1 MMNTRQGDKFFL
13 KKFIVGPMEV
23 NCYLVADPVTKE
35 ACIVDPGA
43 GANSIKNFLRKNGF
57 DLKFVINTHGHG
69 DHIAAN
75 GYFNSPIYIHR
86 LDKDFLTDPDMNL
99 SRMFLFTVTSPKPA
113 RVLEDGDKI
122 PLGGL
127 ELEIIHTPG
136 HTPGSVSI
144 KLDDVIFTGDA
155 LFAGGVG
162 RTDFSYGDEE
172 LLLKSIKEK
181 LLTFSDDIVIY
192 PGHGESSTIGRE
204 RKSNPFLSLG

>member
-1 MMNTRQGDKFFL
+1 MMNPKQGDKFFL
-13 KKFIVGPMEV
+13 KKFIVGPMAV

-43 GANSIKNFLRKNGF
+43 EPNSIKNFLRKNGF

-113 RVLEDGDKI
+113 RLLEDKDMI

-136 HTPGSVSI
+136 HTPGSISI
-144 KLDDVIFTGDA
+144 KLDGAIFTGDA
-155 LFAGGVG
+155 LFAGGIG

-181 LLTFSDDIVIY
+181 LLTFGDDIVIH
-192 PGHGESSTIGRE
+192 PGHGEASTIGRE
-204 RKSNPFLSLG
+204 RKSNPFL